1 MAAGL
6 LAGAAAAGL
15 ELAGLDVVLD
25 VDVLEPL
32 EQAAA
37 SRPIPAAAAA
47 LALHGVMVIPFETP
61 RPAVPAVTCTASQT
75 SSRRRVCSPTD
86 Q

>member
-1 MAAGL
+1 MVASDTVAAPLAWLVAAGL
-6 LAGAAAAGL
+6 LDGAAAAGL
-15 ELAGLDVVLD
+15 ELAGPDVAVLD

-47 LALHGVMVIPFETP
+47 LASHCVMVVLPLRYLARLGP
-61 RPAVPAVTCTASQT
+61 R
-75 SSRRRVCSPTD
+75 
-86 Q
+86 